1 MENNTVIITVE
12 EYRSLIEAKLRAE
25 IEAEYAIQIDNLK
38 KEAKAE
44 SDDALNWYRKYNVI
58 KDENAKLRDELS
70 FYKPAQQEQEAS

>member
-25 IEAEYAIQIDNLK
+25 IEAEYAVQIDSLK

-44 SDDALNWYRKYNVI
+44 SDDASNWYRKYNAA
-58 KDENAKLRDELS
+58 KDEITKLRDELD
-70 FYKPAQQEQEAS
+70 FYKPAKQEEAS

>member
-25 IEAEYAIQIDNLK
+25 IEAEYAVQIDSLK

-44 SDDALNWYRKYNVI
+44 SDDASNWYRKYNAI
-58 KDENAKLRDELS
+58 KTEYEKLRDELD
-70 FYKPAQQEQEAS
+70 FYKPAKQEEAS